1 MPYTFDRIDRPTTA
15 TVVVTAPATGSRE
28 PVAAHASSEARTR
41 PVPRR

>member
-15 TVVVTAPATGSRE
+15 TAVVTAPATWSRG
-28 PVAAHASSEARTR
+28 PVATHASSKAWTR

>member
-15 TVVVTAPATGSRE
+15 TVVVTAPATGSRK
-28 PVAAHASSEARTR
+28 PVAAHASSEAWTR

>member
-1 MPYTFDRIDRPTTA
+1 MPNTFDRIDRPTTA

-28 PVAAHASSEARTR
+28 PVAAHASSEAWTT